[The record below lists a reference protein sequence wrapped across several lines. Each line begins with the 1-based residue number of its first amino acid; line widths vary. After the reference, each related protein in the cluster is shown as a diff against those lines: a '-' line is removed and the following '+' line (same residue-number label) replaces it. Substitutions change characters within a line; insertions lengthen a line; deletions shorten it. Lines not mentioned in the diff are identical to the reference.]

1 MDSSL
6 NISASKLVGSDVLMF
21 HTIMTCVSASISHHI
36 TSYPSCLS
44 WSIMVYHGLSWSWPI
59 KPPRVSKSQ
68 NMSESTHLVT
78 SGSKGPKVR
87 QNVSKFCCKQVDRHD
102 TTLLAVPWRAISMR
116 GALCVT
122 FASRSLDELE
132 CSWVFERLAGFSSA
146 IKRYQELI
154 GGISSNLAQDKV
166 YIYICIRSAIVPC
179 HVLLIWSCPNSR
191 HTSMVS
197 GAQL

>member
-44 WSIMVYHGLSWSWPI
+44 WSIMVYHGLSWSIMVYHGLSWSIMVYHGLSWSWSI

-132 CSWVFERLAGFSSA
+132 CS
-146 IKRYQELI
+146 
-154 GGISSNLAQDKV
+154 
-166 YIYICIRSAIVPC
+166 
-179 HVLLIWSCPNSR
+179 
-191 HTSMVS
+191 
-197 GAQL
+197 